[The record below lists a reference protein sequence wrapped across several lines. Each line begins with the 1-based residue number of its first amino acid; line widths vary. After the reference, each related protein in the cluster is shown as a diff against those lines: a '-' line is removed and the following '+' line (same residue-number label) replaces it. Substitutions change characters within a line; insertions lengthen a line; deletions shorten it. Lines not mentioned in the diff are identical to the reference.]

1 MPRSAASGAATH
13 QRRSGQTG
21 RMSSG
26 VPNDGLWSAGRRG
39 LTLGLVLTIT
49 LVAFEAL
56 AVSTVMPIVA
66 SELGG
71 YELYGWVFTA
81 FMLGSLIGIVVSGGI
96 IDKRGLGAPFLLA
109 VGLFA
114 IGLLGGGLAPS
125 MPVLVAF
132 RFIQGLGGG
141 MVPPI
146 AYVAIGR
153 SLPERL
159 RPQMFATLST
169 AWVLPGV
176 VGPAIAG
183 IVGEQ
188 LHWRVVFLGLLPLIG
203 TAAAISYPSLRR
215 IKAAPADEERTAA
228 ASLRRRLPLAIMVA
242 AGTGLF
248 LAGLTSGRVEL
259 LVPLGVGGAAL
270 GIVAF
275 RRLTPSGTLRAARG
289 VPAAVLMRGVLTF
302 TFFGVDAYVAL
313 ALVEWRGLTA
323 TEAGISLTAATLAWT
338 AGSWIQARAATRVP
352 TERFVQ
358 IGLAVVIAGLAS
370 FAVVLLPTVSPWL
383 ALPTFGLAGLGM
395 GLAYAPI
402 TLIVLRETRT
412 AEQGSASAA
421 VSLSDSLGT
430 ALGIGVTGAIVAA
443 SVRATGAPVVGL
455 AAGFAFCVAVGVAGL
470 ALSTRLRPRRHAE
483 AAPVGV
489 PDATRANAS

>member
-1 MPRSAASGAATH
+1 
-13 QRRSGQTG
+13 
-21 RMSSG
+21 MSSR
-26 VPNDGLWSAGRRG
+26 VPNDGLWSPGRRG
-39 LTLGLVLTIT
+39 LTIGLVLTIT

-66 SELGG
+66 RELGG

-96 IDKRGLGAPFLLA
+96 IDKRGLGAPFLLG

-125 MPVLVAF
+125 MPILVLF

-176 VGPAIAG
+176 IGPAIAG
-183 IVGEQ
+183 AVGEH
-188 LHWRVVFLGLLPLIG
+188 LHWRYVFLGLLPLILV
-203 TAAAISYPSLRR
+203 AATISYPSLRR
-215 IKAAPADEERTAA
+215 ITATPTDAAEDAERTAA

-242 AGTGLF
+242 GGTGLF
-248 LAGLTSGRVEL
+248 LAGLTSGRLEL
-259 LVPLGVGGAAL
+259 LVPLVAIGAGL
-270 GIVAF
+270 GLVAF
-275 RRLTPSGTLRAARG
+275 RRLTPPGTLRAARG

-323 TEAGISLTAATLAWT
+323 TEAGIALTAATLTWT
-338 AGSWIQARAATRVP
+338 AGSWIQARLASRYP

-358 IGLAVVIAGLAS
+358 VGLAVVIAGLAA
-370 FAVVLLPTVSPWL
+370 FAVVLSPAVPPWL
-383 ALPTFGLAGLGM
+383 AIPTFGLAGLGM

-402 TLIVLRETRT
+402 TLIVLRETPP

-430 ALGIGVTGAIVAA
+430 ALGTGVTGAIVAA
-443 SVRATGAPVVGL
+443 SVRATGAPVDGL
-455 AAGFAFCVAVGVAGL
+455 AIGFAFCVAVGFAGL
-470 ALSTRLRPRRHAE
+470 ALSTRLRLPRRSP
-483 AAPVGV
+483 AAAVALADTSRV
-489 PDATRANAS
+489 NAS

>member
-1 MPRSAASGAATH
+1 
-13 QRRSGQTG
+13 
-21 RMSSG
+21 MSSRP
-26 VPNDGLWSAGRRG
+26 PNDGLWSAGRRG
-39 LTLGLVLTIT
+39 LTIGLILTIT

-66 SELGG
+66 DELGG

-81 FMLGSLIGIVVSGGI
+81 FLLGSLIGIVVSGGI

-109 VGLFA
+109 VGLFG

-153 SLPERL
+153 SLPEHL

-183 IVGEQ
+183 AVGEQ
-188 LHWRVVFLGLLPLIG
+188 LHWRLVFLGLIPLIVV
-203 TAAAISYPSLRR
+203 AAAISYPSLRQ
-215 IKAAPADEERTAA
+215 IAAMAADDSMDPERAAA
-228 ASLRRRLPLAIMVA
+228 ASLRRRLPLALMVA
-242 AGTGLF
+242 AGAGLF
-248 LAGLTSGRVEL
+248 LAGLTSGQLEL
-259 LVPLGVGGAAL
+259 LVPLGVAGAAL
-270 GIVAF
+270 GLVAF
-275 RRLTPSGTLRAARG
+275 RRLTPPGTLRAARG

-323 TEAGISLTAATLAWT
+323 TQAGISLTAATLTWT
-338 AGSWIQARAATRVP
+338 TGSWVQAKLASRFP

-358 IGLAVVIAGLAS
+358 AGLAIVIAGMAAFTL
-370 FAVVLLPTVSPWL
+370 VLHPDVSPWL
-383 ALPTFGLAGLGM
+383 AVPTFGLAGLGM
-395 GLAYAPI
+395 GLAYAPT
-402 TLIVLRETRT
+402 TLIVLRETPP
-412 AEQGSASAA
+412 AEQGSTTAA

-443 SVRATGAPVVGL
+443 SVRATGLTVDGL
-455 AAGFAFCVAVGVAGL
+455 AIGFVCCIGVGIAGL
-470 ALSTRLRPRRHAE
+470 VLSTRLRVPHPHP
-483 AAPVGV
+483 AAAVGV
-489 PDATRANAS
+489 TDAARSGAS